1 MRPRRVGEILD
12 AGINLYLRNART
24 LMGLAATVVIPMQ
37 VLSAVVLLSTVPSGS
52 DVPTGFAAF
61 NASTQTTSDAAAVLG
76 ANAVLIVVS
85 LIVSILTTAAC
96 VKGVSDAYLD
106 HKPQFAASLLFAVRR
121 FPALLG
127 MNILLF
133 LGLVAGLIALVI
145 PGIWLYGV
153 WSVAAPAL
161 LIEGLGPARSLGR
174 SRRLVKG
181 RWWPTA
187 GVLIVASIMVAVVSG
202 AFEALLVAVASLGSQ
217 PSLLAAVLVVTASGA
232 VATIVT
238 QPFHAAVTTILYYD
252 LRVRREGYDL
262 HVLAEQLGLPE
273 LSPSAEA
280 RARAEHPE
288 AIGVPLGPE
297 SVGLPGGP
305 PFWPPP
311 PDWKPAS

>member
-1 MRPRRVGEILD
+1 
-12 AGINLYLRNART
+12 
-24 LMGLAATVVIPMQ
+24 
-37 VLSAVVLLSTVPSGS
+37 
-52 DVPTGFAAF
+52 
-61 NASTQTTSDAAAVLG
+61 
-76 ANAVLIVVS
+76 
-85 LIVSILTTAAC
+85 

-133 LGLVAGLIALVI
+133 LGLIAGLIALVI
-145 PGIWLYGV
+145 PGIWLYGL

-202 AFEALLVAVASLGSQ
+202 AFEALLVAVDSLGSQ

-232 VATIVT
+232 VATIIT

-280 RARAEHPE
+280 QARAEHPE